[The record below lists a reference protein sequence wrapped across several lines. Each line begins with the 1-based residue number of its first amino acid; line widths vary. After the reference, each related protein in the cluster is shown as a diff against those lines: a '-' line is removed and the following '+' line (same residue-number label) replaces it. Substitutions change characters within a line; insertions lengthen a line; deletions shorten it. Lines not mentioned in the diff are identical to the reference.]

1 MHVFSRFSKLLDHYR
16 DAGLILVDIPIGLPE
31 GPGGRDAD
39 RRARELLGHP
49 RGASVFPTP
58 TRQTVQRT
66 AQAPRDYTAAA
77 AKERR
82 TAGKGISRQTFA
94 IAPKIAEV
102 DKTMLARDYGA
113 KPMIR
118 EVHPELC
125 FWALN
130 GRQPMEFNKKR
141 SAGARERL
149 KALQEIEPRSREI
162 FEEARPAFRKDVAR
176 DDILDALVAA
186 VTAYRGHGRLQ
197 TAPQRPP
204 TDAKGLPMEIVYY
217 TP

>member
-1 MHVFSRFSKLLDHYR
+1 
-16 DAGLILVDIPIGLPE
+16 
-31 GPGGRDAD
+31 
-39 RRARELLGHP
+39 
-49 RGASVFPTP
+49 
-58 TRQTVQRT
+58 
-66 AQAPRDYTAAA
+66 
-77 AKERR
+77 
-82 TAGKGISRQTFA
+82 
-94 IAPKIAEV
+94 
-102 DKTMLARDYGA
+102 
-113 KPMIR
+113 
-118 EVHPELC
+118 
-125 FWALN
+125 
-130 GRQPMEFNKKR
+130 MEFNKKR